1 METEQG
7 RVAAHEKQLTQAD
20 FVEWLYAT
28 LWAGPGKGFLLVLAV
43 CLGLILVLA
52 ALSVWAELGL
62 SWRQLWPAGLC
73 VLAAVVFA
81 VCMPRWI
88 GRLRYRQ
95 FLTMS
100 QAQGT
105 VSRRMVFYPQYL
117 EIEANGVVQGRY
129 WYADIKKVIKTKR
142 LVLLKFANQVYCA
155 VRRDGF
161 SQGCWA
167 LCASR
172 TAHRAERLAH
182 RLHGVCRA
190 GMIRAEKERWCA
202 LRRCIVVSGIV

>member
-7 RVAAHEKQLTQAD
+7 RVAVHEKQLTQAD

-81 VCMPRWI
+81 VWHAA
-88 GRLRYRQ
+88 LDRQ
-95 FLTMS
+95 ATLPAVFDYVPGPGHS
-100 QAQGT
+100 FQA
-105 VSRRMVFYPQYL
+105 
-117 EIEANGVVQGRY
+117 
-129 WYADIKKVIKTKR
+129 
-142 LVLLKFANQVYCA
+142 
-155 VRRDGF
+155 
-161 SQGCWA
+161 
-167 LCASR
+167 
-172 TAHRAERLAH
+172 
-182 RLHGVCRA
+182 HGVLPA
-190 GMIRAEKERWCA
+190 VFGD
-202 LRRCIVVSGIV
+202 

>member
-1 METEQG
+1 METAQICLAVNDK
-7 RVAAHEKQLTQAD
+7 RLTQAD
-20 FVEWLYAT
+20 FIEWLCAT
-28 LWAGPGKGFLLVLAV
+28 LWAGPGKGFLLALAA
-43 CLGLILVLA
+43 CLGVVL
-52 ALSVWAELGL
+52 ALSVLSAWVDLGL
-62 SWRQLWPAGLC
+62 SWDQLWPAGLC
-73 VLAAVVFA
+73 VLAAALFA
-81 VCMPRWI
+81 ACMPRWM

-95 FLTMS
+95 HLTMT
-100 QAQGT
+100 QGAA
-105 VSRRMVFYPQYL
+105 SRRTVFYPQYL
-117 EIEANGVVQGRY
+117 EIETNGVVQGRY
-129 WYADIKKVIKTKR
+129 WYADVKKVIKTKH
-142 LVLLKFANQVYCA
+142 LMLLKFANQVYCA

>member
-7 RVAAHEKQLTQAD
+7 RVAVHEKQLTQAD

-129 WYADIKKVIKTKR
+129 WYADIKK
-142 LVLLKFANQVYCA
+142 
-155 VRRDGF
+155 
-161 SQGCWA
+161 
-167 LCASR
+167 
-172 TAHRAERLAH
+172 
-182 RLHGVCRA
+182 
-190 GMIRAEKERWCA
+190 
-202 LRRCIVVSGIV
+202 

>member
-1 METEQG
+1 METEQW

-20 FVEWLYAT
+20 FVQWLYAT

-117 EIEANGVVQGRY
+117 EIETNGVVQGRY
-129 WYADIKKVIKTKR
+129 WYADVKKVIKTKH
-142 LVLLKFANQVYCA
+142 LMLLKFANQVYCA

-161 SQGCWA
+161 SQGRSEEVLRCVE
-167 LCASR
+167 
-172 TAHRAERLAH
+172 AER
-182 RLHGVCRA
+182 RTRPRA
-190 GMIRAEKERWCA
+190 
-202 LRRCIVVSGIV
+202 

>member
-1 METEQG
+1 M
-7 RVAAHEKQLTQAD
+7 
-20 FVEWLYAT
+20 
-28 LWAGPGKGFLLVLAV
+28 
-43 CLGLILVLA
+43 
-52 ALSVWAELGL
+52 
-62 SWRQLWPAGLC
+62 
-73 VLAAVVFA
+73 LAAVVFA